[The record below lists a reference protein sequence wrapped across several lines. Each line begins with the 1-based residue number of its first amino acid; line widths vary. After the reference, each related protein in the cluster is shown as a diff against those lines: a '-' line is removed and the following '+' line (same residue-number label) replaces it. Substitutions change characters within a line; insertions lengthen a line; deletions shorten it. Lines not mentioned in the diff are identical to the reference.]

1 MMAGR
6 YLERRGWTKNSIKTG
21 PDLNTMMSRS
31 LDVFVETVIGVGASN
46 GCWSERM
53 MRH

>member
-21 PDLNTMMSRS
+21 PDLNTMMSRR
-31 LDVFVETVIGVGASN
+31 LDVSVETVIDAAPRTGAGQSA
-46 GCWSERM
+46 
-53 MRH
+53 